1 MMSVHLK
8 LLVGEEDRPLF
19 DGAVLDGGSE
29 PLLVAA
35 FLAFC
40 ATDIL
45 STSKNKINTKI
56 MNALECKTLTAECMT
71 LGIMYSTPMTIP

>member
-1 MMSVHLK
+1 MSVHLK
-8 LLVGEEDRPLF
+8 LLVEGEDRPLF
-19 DGAVLDGGSE
+19 DSALLDGGSE

-45 STSKNKINTKI
+45 STSNGYRTDNKQAHNQ
-56 MNALECKTLTAECMT
+56 LPVL
-71 LGIMYSTPMTIP
+71 